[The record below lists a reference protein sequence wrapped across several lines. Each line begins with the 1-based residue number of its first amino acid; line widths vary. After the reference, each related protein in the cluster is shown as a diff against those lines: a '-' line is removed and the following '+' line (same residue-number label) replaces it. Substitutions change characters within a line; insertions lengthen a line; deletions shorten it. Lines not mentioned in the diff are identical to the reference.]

1 MNARIQKRLFRD
13 INEQRAER
21 SGETMSKPSERE
33 REQYLG
39 NTKKKND
46 KGGMTAP
53 CRSGRSVMQNKQQ
66 GQRKAVCLVKFL

>member
-33 REQYLG
+33 RES
-39 NTKKKND
+39 NTWETPK
-46 KGGMTAP
+46 
-53 CRSGRSVMQNKQQ
+53 
-66 GQRKAVCLVKFL
+66 RKMIKEE